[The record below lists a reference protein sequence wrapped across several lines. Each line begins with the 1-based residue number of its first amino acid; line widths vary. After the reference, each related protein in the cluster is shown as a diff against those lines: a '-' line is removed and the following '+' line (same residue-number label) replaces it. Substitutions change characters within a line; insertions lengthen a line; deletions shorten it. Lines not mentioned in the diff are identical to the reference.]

1 MSRADPPTVVRP
13 TATQVAALRQRCG
26 LSAEAFGALVY
37 CTAATV
43 YGWEAGR
50 RNCPAAEWELL
61 RVYFGL
67 AKPRIAGG

>member
-1 MSRADPPTVVRP
+1 MTRP
-13 TATQVAALRQRCG
+13 TAKQVAALRHG
-26 LSAEAFGALVY
+26 ASMTAEEFGALVY
-37 CTAATV
+37 VTAPTV

-67 AKPRIAGG
+67 AKPRTKGAA